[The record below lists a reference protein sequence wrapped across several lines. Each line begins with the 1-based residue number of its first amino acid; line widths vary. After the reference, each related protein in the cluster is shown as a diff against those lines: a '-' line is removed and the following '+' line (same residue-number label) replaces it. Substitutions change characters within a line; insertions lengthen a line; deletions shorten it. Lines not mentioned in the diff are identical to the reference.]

1 MVAGECYLFKA
12 KSASEAVVRRHFGA
26 DRAIEAKHPRGQGMA
41 RRGGR
46 ARRASFIVIVAGLSS
61 AAMADG
67 PPQLALPLACEPQK
81 TCFIQSYVDLDAS
94 SKARD
99 YACGSATYEGHSG
112 VDFRVLSAH
121 ESASLPVLAA
131 ADGTVK
137 GVRDGVA
144 DALDTATKPPTIAG
158 QECGNG
164 VVLDHGDGWETQY
177 CHLRNASVAVRDGD
191 RVTRGS
197 KLGNVGTSGITEY
210 AHLYVSVR
218 HDGQVIDPFL
228 PDVPPGGCQRGA
240 PGMGV
245 AVRTLWQPSVAAAFP
260 YRNGQIIG
268 AGLVSVA
275 PDHRELERDHTRVE
289 PVAVSSPAIVIY
301 GRLINLLQGDRIR
314 LVITGPFGAL
324 VETLTEP
331 LHRDTARYTSFAGK
345 KRKSSPWPQGRY
357 EGRVQLVRD
366 GAVVA
371 TNVVIQDLR

>member
-1 MVAGECYLFKA
+1 
-12 KSASEAVVRRHFGA
+12 
-26 DRAIEAKHPRGQGMA
+26 MA
-41 RRGGR
+41 QRVGR
-46 ARRASFIVIVAGLSS
+46 ALQAIVAIVSAILSPL
-61 AAMADG
+61 ANADDR
-67 PPQLALPLACEPQK
+67 PQFALPLACEPQK

-131 ADGTVK
+131 ADGIVK

-144 DALDTATKPPTIAG
+144 DALDTTVKAPTVAG

-177 CHLRNASVAVRDGD
+177 CHLRNDSVVVRDGD

-197 KLGNVGTSGITEY
+197 KLGNVGTSGVTEY
-210 AHLYVSVR
+210 AHLYLSVR
-218 HDGQVIDPFL
+218 QSGQVIDPFL

-240 PGMGV
+240 PGMGI
-245 AVRTLWQPSVAAAFP
+245 AVRTLWLPSVAAAFP

-268 AGLVSVA
+268 AGLVSAA
-275 PDHRELERDHTRVE
+275 PDHRQLERDHTRVE
-289 PVAVSSPAIVIY
+289 PAVVSSPAIVVY
-301 GRLINLLQGDRIR
+301 GRFINLLKGDRIR

-331 LHRDTARYTSFAGK
+331 LDRDTARYTSFAGK
-345 KRKSSPWPQGRY
+345 KRKSSMWPPGRY
-357 EGRVQLVRD
+357 EGRVELLCD

-371 TNVVIQDLR
+371 TTVVAEDLRQ